1 MLSQARSEDQLK
13 GFPNMRKKDDGGGNQ
28 NVPAALITAL
38 LAAGLA
44 GPKAIDLKSG
54 DETKPD
60 KAVEHTSFGS
70 PTVMLPSSEVVSW
83 ARRQLSS
90 LASDDQA

>member
-1 MLSQARSEDQLK
+1 M
-13 GFPNMRKKDDGGGNQ
+13 PKKDDAGGNLD
-28 NVPAALITAL
+28 VPVALINAL

-54 DETKPD
+54 TDGGERK
-60 KAVEHTSFGS
+60 KAVEHSSFGS
-70 PTVMLPSSEVVSW
+70 PSLTPPSREVLLW
-83 ARRQLSS
+83 ARRQLRA